1 MAKYV
6 EGKLHTST
14 DSNAKR
20 TSVITYSDTTSGV
33 PWSFG
38 KYRGVV
44 ALMIALEALLVVPD
58 VLDVMP
64 YTQRDRHDNDVLMPS
79 SNSLSFIE
87 ILSI

>member
-1 MAKYV
+1 M
-6 EGKLHTST
+6 
-14 DSNAKR
+14 
-20 TSVITYSDTTSGV
+20 
-33 PWSFG
+33 
-38 KYRGVV
+38 V
-44 ALMIALEALLVVPD
+44 ALMIALEALLVVPN

>member
-20 TSVITYSDTTSGV
+20 TSVVTYSDTISGV

-38 KYRGVV
+38 KY
-44 ALMIALEALLVVPD
+44 
-58 VLDVMP
+58 
-64 YTQRDRHDNDVLMPS
+64 
-79 SNSLSFIE
+79 
-87 ILSI
+87 